1 MLKDE
6 YHELINEGT
15 TDRDPGLDSAI
26 RETDNFLSTNDNLKQ
41 RHEMHLLPVE
51 AYLHFPKLSDQ
62 IQINPKDEKD
72 ILRLLFKNVEYTKY
86 EKNKLQELY
95 ENLKKLNSKNKG
107 ILLPLWWDDSES
119 IRFLQASEFN
129 IKKTITT
136 ITSQINWTDSFYPFQ
151 LTDNINLI
159 LNSGLMYMCGRDK
172 NFRPI
177 IIVKA
182 SKISYLVEKIK
193 IKMED
198 IQKATAYF
206 LNYIIIYQMI
216 PGQLENWLI
225 ISDVSKVGITEFGYF
240 KKLMDILSKFRG
252 RVYRNFIIGM
262 NVILRSCAKGA
273 LAIFGSSSKKKIKFV
288 NEKEIFEELK
298 QYVNIQYIP
307 QIYGGNQVELQLGN
321 NNLFPPN
328 FPIFSSD
335 IPEDLMTEDE
345 YKHLCYN
352 SSRNLI
358 ICPQLKKKWKEEEEL
373 KKEMEKK
380 IEEEKLI
387 NENDC
392 ISEND
397 NWINLVK
404 DFENSFSIPD
414 EGKYL
419 TKYKPFINELNDTEN
434 LFKIRHMNSAY
445 YFE

>member
-1 MLKDE
+1 MS
-6 YHELINEGT
+6 G
-15 TDRDPGLDSAI
+15 R
-26 RETDNFLSTNDNLKQ
+26 DNF
-41 RHEMHLLPVE
+41 
-51 AYLHFPKLSDQ
+51 
-62 IQINPKDEKD
+62 
-72 ILRLLFKNVEYTKY
+72 
-86 EKNKLQELY
+86 
-95 ENLKKLNSKNKG
+95 
-107 ILLPLWWDDSES
+107 
-119 IRFLQASEFN
+119 
-129 IKKTITT
+129 
-136 ITSQINWTDSFYPFQ
+136 
-151 LTDNINLI
+151 
-159 LNSGLMYMCGRDK
+159 
-172 NFRPI
+172 FRPI
-177 IIVKA
+177 IIVNA
-182 SKISYLVEKIK
+182 CKISYLIQKLNID
-193 IKMED
+193 MED
-198 IQKATAYF
+198 IQKAVAF
-206 LNYIIIYQMI
+206 FINYIIYFQLI

-335 IPEDLMTEDE
+335 IPEDLMSEDE
-345 YKHLCYN
+345 YKHLCNN

-419 TKYKPFINELNDTEN
+419 SKYKPFINELNDTEN
-434 LFKIRHMNSAY
+434 LFKIRHINSAY